1 MNKKKIGIFILG
13 LLFILVPLCM
23 YIFLIEHEDKV
34 ALTSDMISK
43 VQYLETDSVAEGM
56 ITDGGQ
62 EARDVFQKLIS
73 SKKVVTQKEFFKKRF
88 FEQSSHRKIDF
99 VLDDGKKITFN
110 VVLFN
115 VEPYYAEAY
124 VQCVGNKTIYHLNK
138 EDATDIGMQFMNR

>member
-13 LLFILVPLCM
+13 LLFIFVPLFI

-43 VQYLETDSVAEGM
+43 VQYLETDSVAEGT

-62 EARDVFQKLIS
+62 DARDVFQKLIS
-73 SKKVVTQKEFFKKRF
+73 SKRVVTQKEFYKKRF

-99 VLDDGKKITFN
+99 VLDDGKRITFH
-110 VVLFN
+110 VVSFRA
-115 VEPYYAEAY
+115 EQYYDEAY
-124 VQCVGNKTIYHLNK
+124 VQCAGNKTIYHLNK
-138 EDATDIGMQFMNR
+138 EDATDIGMQFVNR

>member
-13 LLFILVPLCM
+13 LLFILVPLYM

-43 VQYLETDSVAEGM
+43 VQYLETDSVAEGT

-99 VLDDGKKITFN
+99 VLDKGKKVTFN

>member
-1 MNKKKIGIFILG
+1 MNKKKIGILILG
-13 LLFILVPLCM
+13 ILFILVPLFM

-43 VQYLETDSVAEGM
+43 VQYLETDSVAEGT

-73 SKKVVTQKEFFKKRF
+73 SKKVITQKEFFKKRF
-88 FEQSSHRKIDF
+88 FEQSSHRKIDV

-110 VVLFN
+110 VVLFS

>member
-1 MNKKKIGIFILG
+1 MNKKKMGIFILV
-13 LLFILVPLCM
+13 LLFIVVPLFM

-34 ALTSDMISK
+34 ALTPDMISK
-43 VQYLETDSVAEGM
+43 VQYLETHSVAEGT

-99 VLDDGKKITFN
+99 VFDDGEKITFN
-110 VVLFN
+110 VVSFR
-115 VEPYYAEAY
+115 VEQYYDEAY

-138 EDATDIGMQFMNR
+138 ENATDIGMQFMNR

>member
-1 MNKKKIGIFILG
+1 MNKKKIGIIILG
-13 LLFILVPLCM
+13 VLFILVPLYI
-23 YIFLIEHEDKV
+23 YIFLIEHEDKI
-34 ALTSDMISK
+34 ALTPDMILK
-43 VQYLETDSVAEGM
+43 VTYLETDSVAEGM
-56 ITDGGQ
+56 ITDGGKD
-62 EARDVFQKLIS
+62 ARDVFQKLIS

-110 VVLFN
+110 VVSFRA
-115 VEPYYAEAY
+115 EQYYDEAY